1 MVSTERH
8 HRAVEAFDLTRIP
21 NIISPEA
28 FDQVLI
34 DNPAY
39 VDDLVGCT
47 SVSLSHLLTGIEGD
61 GFSFRAYPH
70 LWHSQMPSP
79 HHIYMNTVPEVL
91 SEVFNH
97 TDEQNMSL
105 LEMIS
110 ENRRSYADSWARS
123 EVLRER
129 LFLTPFTYDHLCV
142 RTTIFN
148 AFHGQNL
155 PESFLGAVDK
165 ARSEE
170 EKEGVIVAS
179 ELLGG
184 VEAFDETLHEMRR
197 RGGVQIVYGGRN
209 EFRNFIIDQ
218 IVPPRIDVHTQ
229 EIEIELFSDIPS
241 SLIVAVIPVGSYEQG
256 VLLSE
261 GKQVLTGAGNSDIN
275 DVL

>member
-1 MVSTERH
+1 MITTERQ
-8 HRAVEAFDLTRIP
+8 RREVEAFDLTRIP

-34 DNPAY
+34 DNPSY

-47 SVSLSHLLTGIEGD
+47 SVSLSHLLTGIDRD
-61 GFSFRAYPH
+61 GFSLRVYPH

-91 SEVFNH
+91 SDVFNH
-97 TDEQNMSL
+97 SDEQDMSL

-129 LFLTPFTYDHLCV
+129 LFLSSFTYDHLCV

-165 ARSEE
+165 AYSEE

-184 VEAFDETLHEMRR
+184 VEAFNETLHEMRS
-197 RGGVQIVYGGRN
+197 RGGVQVVYGDREG
-209 EFRNFIIDQ
+209 FRDFIAGQ
-218 IVPPRIDVHTQ
+218 AVPPRVDIHTQ